1 MERRQ
6 AIEDQNQIAEQ
17 QKPYKQIQP
26 SRRRKRLWITGAVM
40 LAIVATAVALF
51 LVQNTFRFD
60 ERQVSIETPEGILT
74 GVLALPENSSG
85 PFGLVV
91 FVHGDGPTNATYD
104 DAYKPIW
111 EAFAE
116 EGYASLSLDKR
127 GIGGSEG
134 KWLNQSMEDR
144 ANDTRHAIEW
154 ARAQPKIDASRIG
167 LWGASQAGWVIPKIA
182 REEPDLAFHIL
193 VAPAVNWIRQGQY
206 NTRKELEQSGA
217 SEAEIAKVEQ
227 EDAVVLELL
236 KQRATYEEYREKVAL
251 SDEEAISQDRWTFI
265 GKNFESDSTDELANF
280 KSPVYLVLGGKDIH
294 VDSDDTEKVY
304 RARVPESLLSVR
316 RLPEANHSML
326 KPQIAD
332 SELLTTAT
340 AIFMPGKLFDQGYLS
355 GMRTFLRTIPIQ

>member
-17 QKPYKQIQP
+17 RKPYKQIQP
-26 SRRRKRLWITGAVM
+26 SLRRKRLWITGAVM

-74 GVLALPENSSG
+74 GVLVLPKNSSG

-104 DAYKPIW
+104 DAYKPLW

-127 GIGGSEG
+127 GVGGSEG
-134 KWLNQSMEDR
+134 NWLDQSMEDR
-144 ANDTRHAIEW
+144 ARDTRYAIEW
-154 ARAQPKIDASRIG
+154 ARAQPEIDASHIG
-167 LWGASQAGWVIPKIA
+167 LWGASQAGWVIPKID
-182 REEPDLAFHIL
+182 RDEPDLAFHIL
-193 VAPAVNWIRQGQY
+193 VAPAVNWIRQGRY

-217 SEAEIAKVEQ
+217 STADIAKVEQ
-227 EDAVVLELL
+227 EDAIVLELL

-251 SDEEAISQDRWTFI
+251 SDEEAVSQDRWTFI

-280 KSPVYLVLGGKDIH
+280 KSPVYLVLGGQDIN
-294 VDSDDTEKVY
+294 VDSDNTEAVY
-304 RARVPESLLSVR
+304 RSKIPKSLLDVQ

-326 KPQIAD
+326 KPQMVD
-332 SELLTTAT
+332 SKLWTALT
-340 AIFMPGKLFDQGYLS
+340 AIFMPKQLFDKGYLS
-355 GMRTFLRTIPIQ
+355 GMREFLRY

>member
-17 QKPYKQIQP
+17 RKPYKQTQP

-51 LVQNTFRFD
+51 LVQNKFRFD
-60 ERQVSIETPEGILT
+60 ERQVSIKTPEGILT
-74 GVLALPENSSG
+74 GVLALPKNSSG

-134 KWLNQSMEDR
+134 NWLNQSMEDR

-154 ARAQPKIDASRIG
+154 ARAQPEIDASRIG

-217 SEAEIAKVEQ
+217 SAEEIAKVEQ

-280 KSPVYLVLGGKDIH
+280 KSPVYLVLGGKDIN

-326 KPQIAD
+326 KPQMAD
-332 SELLTTAT
+332 SELLTTVT
-340 AIFMPGKLFDQGYLS
+340 AIFMPRQLFDVGYLN